1 VVRAHHV
8 LQAFQPRP
16 VAVYASSVRT
26 GLKWVRTVRVKH
38 ALPVSRHITSRVL
51 ICAHRVLHYIQVV
64 HRLHYSRL
72 NQEVCVI
79 YALQARLFR
88 ERRVRRVQPVKRL
101 RRVVRVRHVQPVKR
115 LRQVVRV
122 RHVQPVKRR
131 RWVVRVRHVQPVK
144 RRRWVVRVRR
154 VRLDKYPME
163 RVGRVHPVQQGSGQ
177 MPYRECVQTVPRG
190 KFLIAQ
196 QTRVK
201 TVQPT
206 RIPSHTMV
214 DQYVNLAN
222 TDGQQTV
229 KQAHRRV
236 HRVPRGIRTKIMDRV

>member
-1 VVRAHHV
+1 MEKVVRAHHV

-131 RWVVRVRHVQPVK
+131 RWVVRVR
-144 RRRWVVRVRR
+144 R

>member
-131 RWVVRVRHVQPVK
+131 RWVVH
-144 RRRWVVRVRR
+144 VRR

-163 RVGRVHPVQQGSGQ
+163 RVGRVHPVQQGSRQ